1 MTTEAST
8 AVLEQLGHPSVATGE
23 LRLSCIGVPASAR
36 QRLEAAG
43 VAALD
48 EPEDAAVWL
57 LSTRLPPDELATIE
71 RRLDSREQPVIVLT
85 HTGGERLAA
94 DLVRAGADAII
105 GEGNEEAVLG
115 LVENDHHPSALLSS
129 FERRFGSIDA
139 SGQGIDAATGLADR
153 RTFEQR
159 ISTLGDAG
167 DVPRVALCK
176 VFSDRWTAVQPDPV
190 VAVQRRRLGT
200 ALGHVAS
207 IVDGQLFSTG
217 PGEFGLVATDLSPHE
232 MERLGPQLVDAAAT
246 FRDRGLP
253 LRLLV
258 GHAGPESSSDP
269 DELLELARRALEVA
283 AVDGTRQILS
293 AEDLALGV
301 SVTTELEAAVRLLDQ
316 LEPHLPEGRGHG
328 ERVGRMTAEL
338 ARLRGWSTTA
348 VARAQLAGHLHDA
361 GQARLPAE
369 AVGGPHGLTGELL
382 DAWHTFPERGSELV
396 RLTAGQEVASTIRG
410 QRERWDGD
418 GFPDGLRGGEIPEP
432 ARALAVAHALDEALA
447 VDQLAGPAL
456 VRRLRERAGTELD
469 PELVEL
475 VVDELTAI
483 LAARG

>member
-1 MTTEAST
+1 MAADAST
-8 AVLEQLGHPSVATGE
+8 AVLEQLGHPAPATGE
-23 LRLSCIGVPASAR
+23 LRLSCLGVPASAR
-36 QRLEAAG
+36 QRLEDAG

-48 EPEDAAVWL
+48 EPEDTGVWL
-57 LSTRLPPDELATIE
+57 VSTRLPPDELTSIE
-71 RRLDSREQPVIVLT
+71 RRIAEHEQPVIVLT
-85 HTGGERLAA
+85 HTGGERLAGE
-94 DLVRAGADAII
+94 LVRAGADAII

-115 LVENDHHPSALLSS
+115 LVEPDYHPSALLSS

-139 SGQGIDAATGLADR
+139 SSQGIDTATGLADR

-176 VFSDRWTAVQPDPV
+176 VYSDRWAAVQPDPV
-190 VAVQRRRLGT
+190 VAVQRRRLGA

-207 IVDGQLFSTG
+207 TAGGQLYSTG
-217 PGEFGLVATDLSPHE
+217 PGEFGLVGTDLSPHE

-269 DELLELARRALEVA
+269 EELLELARRALEVA
-283 AVDGTRQILS
+283 AVDGARQVLG

-301 SVTTELEAAVRLLDQ
+301 SVTTELEAAIRLLDQ

-338 ARLRGWSTTA
+338 ARLRGWSTA
-348 VARAQLAGHLHDA
+348 AIGRAQLAAHLHDTGRA
-361 GQARLPAE
+361 GLPAA
-369 AVGGPHGLTGELL
+369 AVNGPEGLSGELL
-382 DAWHTFPERGSELV
+382 DAWQTFPERGAELV
-396 RLTAGQEVASTIRG
+396 RLTAGPEVAATIRA
-410 QRERWDGD
+410 QRERWDGQ
-418 GFPDGLRGGEIPEP
+418 GFPDGLRGAEVPET
-432 ARALAVAHALDEALA
+432 ARVLAVAHAIDEALA

-456 VRRLRERAGTELD
+456 VRRLRERAGADLD
-469 PELVEL
+469 PELVDL
-475 VVDELTAI
+475 VVDELTAV
-483 LAARG
+483 LAARA